1 MAKAHPKF
9 NRIAPWADRFNTPST
24 AQLQSGLPAPVAS
37 IFKQARRM
45 LHDAGFT
52 HESPQWRGECWKWTI
67 EFSAGPRRE
76 LMAILIP
83 SPENLQFALP
93 VTAEFL
99 QSLPMKRLKKS
110 VREGLELAAEPFD
123 TNLAVWFLTAG
134 LVSDL
139 EDLLQRRVRQ
149 LTRKTG

>member
-1 MAKAHPKF
+1 
-9 NRIAPWADRFNTPST
+9 
-24 AQLQSGLPAPVAS
+24 
-37 IFKQARRM
+37 
-45 LHDAGFT
+45 
-52 HESPQWRGECWKWTI
+52 
-67 EFSAGPRRE
+67 
-76 LMAILIP
+76 
-83 SPENLQFALP
+83 
-93 VTAEFL
+93 
-99 QSLPMKRLKKS
+99 MKRLKKS